1 MAEEQEH
8 ILIVEDDLDSAD
20 MLSAYLNIQKYQ
32 VRVANWGEDAV
43 RACQETL
50 FDLIILDI
58 RLPDID
64 GFEVARRLRQNRRT
78 AKIPIIFL
86 TERRNRADRLQGL
99 EIGADDYL
107 TKPYDVQELR
117 LRVRNALQ
125 RAALG
130 VVINP
135 VTNLPE
141 GEAFFNKV
149 SLYLGQ
155 SEWAALAVEL
165 ENLDYFR
172 ELYGFIAS
180 DDVIK
185 AVGVMLNNSV
195 RDEGSLN
202 DFIGMLSST
211 QFLILTQPVHL
222 NSLIGRVKTRLAQ
235 GLEMFYPI
243 KDRDRTDLPNRL
255 SIQLVSFTSEDG
267 TIRDLDALKK
277 RLAV

>member
-149 SLYLGQ
+149 SIFLGQ

-222 NSLIGRVKTRLAQ
+222 TSLIGRVKTRLAQ

-255 SIQLVSFTSEDG
+255 AIQLVSFTSEDG

>member
-32 VRVANWGEDAV
+32 VRVANWGEDAI

-243 KDRDRTDLPNRL
+243 KDRDRSDLPNRL